1 MKNTSLRV
9 RLVLSGLLS
18 MSLYALLFADAEQ
31 VLRLTTRPDGLY
43 FLMPVAIALAFS
55 LVHGAFTGYFW
66 EALGVKP
73 KHAHVKG
80 K

>member
-1 MKNTSLRV
+1 VKNTALRI
-9 RLVLSGLLS
+9 RLILSGLLS
-18 MSLYALLFADAEQ
+18 FSFYVLLFVDAEQ
-31 VLRLTTRPDGLY
+31 ALRQSTRADGLY
-43 FLMPVAIALAFS
+43 FLMPVVIALAFS

-66 EALGVKP
+66 EGVGIKP

>member
-1 MKNTSLRV
+1 VKNTSLRV

-18 MSLYALLFADAEQ
+18 VSLYILLFVDAER
-31 VLRLTTRPDGLY
+31 VLHLSTRADGLY
-43 FLMPVAIALAFS
+43 FLMPVAIALVFS
-55 LVHGAFTGYFW
+55 LAHGAFTGYFW
-66 EALGVKP
+66 EVIGIKP

>member
-9 RLVLSGLLS
+9 RLILSGLLS
-18 MSLYALLFADAEQ
+18 VSLYLLLFLGAEE
-31 VLRLTTRPDGLY
+31 VLHLSTRSDGLY
-43 FLMPVAIALAFS
+43 FLTPVVIALSFS

-66 EALGVKP
+66 EVIGIKP

>member
-1 MKNTSLRV
+1 VKNKSLYA

-18 MSLYALLFADAEQ
+18 ASLYVLLFVDAEH
-31 VLRLTTRPDGLY
+31 VLRLTTRADGLY

-55 LVHGAFTGYFW
+55 LAHGAFTGYFW
-66 EALGVKP
+66 EAIGVKP
-73 KHAHVKG
+73 KHAHAKG

>member
-1 MKNTSLRV
+1 MRNTSLRV
-9 RLVLSGLLS
+9 RLVFSGLLS
-18 MSLYALLFADAEQ
+18 VSLYILLFIDAER
-31 VLRLTTRPDGLY
+31 VLHLSTRADGLY

-66 EALGVKP
+66 EIIGIKP